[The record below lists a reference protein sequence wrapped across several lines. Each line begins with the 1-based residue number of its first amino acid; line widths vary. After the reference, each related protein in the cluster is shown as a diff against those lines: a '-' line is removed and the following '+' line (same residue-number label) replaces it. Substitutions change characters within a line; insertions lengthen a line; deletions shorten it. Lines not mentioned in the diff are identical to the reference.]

1 MSEFYHPL
9 VEKYVNCIRQRL
21 QEVESGSKEGSDKEQ
36 AKKKK
41 GEVWTAW
48 NKGTVKENKG
58 N

>member
-1 MSEFYHPL
+1 M
-9 VEKYVNCIRQRL
+9 NCIRQRL